1 MNTTSTSHLHL
12 NAMLLRTLDSVLS
25 IPSVDMVDMA
35 GITKHAWYS
44 MRRNP
49 ESVTVK
55 QLVSLSN
62 AFHVPVRRFFS
73 SGATDLVGCRE
84 DYVEPDFRPC
94 SYDAGILMRYINA
107 CPGATWQKAADAV
120 GMTRD
125 NLRHSLLGDTRTPV
139 VRFLASCEALD
150 VDPFSV
156 LIDPNPVH
164 RPSAR
169 RVSPGASADVIVLQR
184 RVDALQAE
192 VDDLKAK
199 FNALIQR
206 AAHPDVSFG
215 VAPDSPLSVAAE
227 D

>member
-12 NAMLLRTLDSVLS
+12 NAMLLRTLDSVLA

-49 ESVTVK
+49 ENVTVK

-164 RPSAR
+164 CPSAR
-169 RVSPGASADVIVLQR
+169 RTPSSGVADIAALQR
-184 RVDALQAE
+184 RVDALQSE
-192 VDDLKAK
+192 LDDLKTK
-199 FNALIQR
+199 FEALMR
-206 AAHPDVSFG
+206 RSGTPFADALDN
-215 VAPDSPLSVAAE
+215 PLPVAAE
-227 D
+227 DHN